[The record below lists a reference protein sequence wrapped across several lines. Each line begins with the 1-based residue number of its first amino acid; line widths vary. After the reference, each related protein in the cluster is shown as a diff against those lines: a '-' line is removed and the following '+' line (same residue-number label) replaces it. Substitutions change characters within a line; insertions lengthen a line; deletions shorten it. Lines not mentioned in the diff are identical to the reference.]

1 MLMADSRYIPRTLDI
16 AGLSRRKSL
25 FLFGP
30 RQTGKTALIR
40 HALPSAKVYDL
51 LDGDVFRTL
60 SHRPARLGE
69 ELESGDRL
77 VVVDGIQKLPE
88 LLDEVHRLIER
99 RSIHFVLTGSS
110 ARKLR
115 RGGVNLLGGR
125 APTRTLHPFTY
136 RELGDEFVLERAL
149 DRGLLPSIYFS
160 TDPKADLGAYV
171 GAYLR
176 EEVAAEALTRNVP
189 AFSRFLEVAA
199 LCHGT
204 MLNFSQIASD
214 AQTPVS
220 TVREYFH
227 ILEDTLVARL
237 VSAWTRTRTRKAI
250 ATAKYYFFDCGVVR
264 RLQHRAG
271 LARRSPEFGA
281 KHSRATS
288 FTRGF
293 LLFLVGKCHFLVGIS
308 RILGASTKGTLLD
321 LLAVSNVSGTLICP
335 TSTPGEGFKISPKP
349 ETPHSALLFVAAFG
363 RSLARLLPEGLRT
376 ATSAR
381 TGLAAKLWPYW

>member
-1 MLMADSRYIPRTLDI
+1 MADSRYIPRTLDI

-30 RQTGKTALIR
+30 RQTGKTALVR

-60 SHRPARLGE
+60 SHRPVRLGE

-77 VVVDGIQKLPE
+77 LVVDEIQKLPE
-88 LLDEVHRLIER
+88 LLDEVHRLIEQ

-125 APTRTLHPFTY
+125 APARTLHPFIY

-237 VSAWTRTRTRKAI
+237 VPAWTRTRTRKAI
-250 ATAKYYFFDCGVVR
+250 GTAKYYFFDCGVVR
-264 RLQHRAG
+264 RLAYWRSTSNFEVDFVLAGTTAIEVKSKDPVGERDLRGIRA
-271 LARRSPEFGA
+271 LKEEA
-281 KHSRATS
+281 
-288 FTRGF
+288 
-293 LLFLVGKCHFLVGIS
+293 LLKNYIVVSLEQRPRTVEGI
-308 RILGASTKGTLLD
+308 RILPWKEFLERLWDGAL
-321 LLAVSNVSGTLICP
+321 V
-335 TSTPGEGFKISPKP
+335 
-349 ETPHSALLFVAAFG
+349 
-363 RSLARLLPEGLRT
+363 
-376 ATSAR
+376 
-381 TGLAAKLWPYW
+381 